1 MNITHKAAVFS
12 LAGITLFGS
21 LLMTSAS
28 AKPPKHGKKPMKPT
42 KPGASTKATPA
53 MIAAGTKVYEA
64 NGCAGCHAI
73 NGAGGNTGPE
83 LSSVGGEAKHTAAW
97 LTMAVAT
104 PTKVDPDSKMP
115 AYADK
120 IKGADMKN
128 LVAYLGS
135 LKKAK

>member
-1 MNITHKAAVFS
+1 MNITHKAAAFS
-12 LAGITLFGS
+12 VAGIILFGS

-28 AKPPKHGKKPMKPT
+28 AKPPKHGKKPT

-73 NGAGGNTGPE
+73 NGAGGNAGPE
-83 LSSVGGEAKHTAAW
+83 LSNVGGEAKHNTAW

-104 PTKVDPDSKMP
+104 PTKIDADSKMP
-115 AYADK
+115 PYGDK